1 MTGIK
6 AFPIARGDERI
17 HPRLGKFDHE
27 LALDEHGK
35 DFIMGSPL

>member
-6 AFPIARGDERI
+6 AFTVSRGDERI
-17 HPRLGKFDHE
+17 HPEPGKFDNE
-27 LALDEHGK
+27 PALDEHGK